1 VGVKQTRTRQEV
13 ERGGGPT
20 RHPCVAVVACGSF
33 VRRNQMTI
41 EELRRHS
48 PELAL
53 ATPRRKPVEE
63 PSTLTLRLRLA
74 DG

>member
-1 VGVKQTRTRQEV
+1 VPEPYADVSLDELCEQTR
-13 ERGGGPT
+13 
-20 RHPCVAVVACGSF
+20 
-33 VRRNQMTI
+33 MTI